1 MELSFLKK
9 INFERKKKFNIFL
22 LFFWLTSII
31 YLSYKI
37 INNFNEFSLEVK
49 IEFKQLFFVLIFFL
63 ILLNIYSYR
72 FFFFLKK
79 LNKYSIKFIDWSELF
94 FKSSLM
100 NLFLQGSGHLL
111 RAIELKKKNV
121 SYETFINI
129 NFFIFILN
137 FFFFNIFFLTIL
149 YFIREERII
158 FIVFILIL
166 FLCIL
171 IKKNFFLILI
181 NFIKTKFKFFKKNL
195 YYFKNS
201 FAFNFDFFFSGK
213 NLVIFF
219 FLTFIIF
226 LNEFFIYYIIIT
238 NILYSVSF
246 FQITLIFILIF
257 ALNSVPFL
265 RNLVGVNELI
275 VGTFVEILN
284 LYFIGGAF
292 IHFIVRLIGSAS
304 VIILSVFYYFLSL
317 NKKKFKISRFI

>member
-9 INFERKKKFNIFL
+9 NNFYSKKKFNIFL
-22 LFFWLTSII
+22 IFFWLTCII

-37 INNFNEFSLEVK
+37 INNLNEFSLEVK
-49 IEFKQLFFVLIFFL
+49 IEFKQLFFVLFFFL

-121 SYETFINI
+121 SYATFINI
-129 NFFIFILN
+129 NFFIFILHIL
-137 FFFFNIFFLTIL
+137 FFNIFFFLIIL
-149 YFIREERII
+149 YFIREEQII
-158 FIVFILIL
+158 LLYLFILIL

-181 NFIKTKFKFFKKNL
+181 NFIKKKLKFFKKNL
-195 YYFKNS
+195 YYYKNS
-201 FAFNFDFFFSGK
+201 FAFNFDFFISGK
-213 NLVIFF
+213 SLVIFF
-219 FLTFIIF
+219 FLTSIIF

-238 NILYSVSF
+238 NILDSVSF
-246 FQITLIFILIF
+246 FQITLIFLLIF
-257 ALNSVPFL
+257 TLNSVPFL

-317 NKKKFKISRFI
+317 NKNSLK